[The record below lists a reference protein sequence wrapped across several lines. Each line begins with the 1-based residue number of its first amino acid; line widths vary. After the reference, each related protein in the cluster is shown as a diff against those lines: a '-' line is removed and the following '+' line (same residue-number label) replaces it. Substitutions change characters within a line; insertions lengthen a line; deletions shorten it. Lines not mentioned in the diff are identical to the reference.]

1 MAGTLTGAQSF
12 KIWCRKTAGAPD
24 PTVDVEL
31 WEDGNLVA
39 TLLNDVSITSTTGQ
53 LLTAPWDASDVSA
66 DNDGSLIECRVVATP
81 GVG

>member
-1 MAGTLTGAQSF
+1 MAVTLTGAQSF
-12 KIWCRKTAGAPD
+12 KIWCRKTAGSAN

-31 WEDGNLVA
+31 WENGSFVA

-66 DNDGSLIECRVVATP
+66 DNNGSLIECRVVATV